1 MSFWKPAAAPT
12 INPAELADLRAE
24 NLSLSQQVQ
33 QLRNAL
39 QQSQAET
46 QQARDMGRLY
56 AGLGKGLS
64 VFSETFAATQSSL
77 TSLAYRLQH
86 DREHA
91 ATGKSVSTAGQEA
104 VQAMYGNAYRLA
116 DTSVQASTQVGNLDE
131 RTVEISGIVQLIKEI
146 ADQTNLLALNAAI
159 EAARAGEQGRG
170 FAVVADEV
178 RKLAERTSTATTEI
192 TQLVAA
198 IRTETRDARG
208 NMETLAQQSQHVS
221 SIGESASQSMQQLVS
236 LSGDMVQAISL
247 GALRSF
253 VESAKIDHLVYKFD
267 IYRILLG
274 ATPAADP
281 CSSHTLC
288 RLGEWYYHGE
298 GTALF
303 SQLPGYRELEAPHA
317 AVHRAGCD
325 VLTRFRQG
333 DIDGAVS
340 AVMQMER
347 SSAEVLQCLE
357 TMASSSGNLAH

>member
-116 DTSVQASTQVGNLDE
+116 GKFCRCKKDYQPG
-131 RTVEISGIVQLIKEI
+131 
-146 ADQTNLLALNAAI
+146 ADQCRNNP
-159 EAARAGEQGRG
+159 AG
-170 FAVVADEV
+170 
-178 RKLAERTSTATTEI
+178 
-192 TQLVAA
+192 
-198 IRTETRDARG
+198 
-208 NMETLAQQSQHVS
+208 
-221 SIGESASQSMQQLVS
+221 
-236 LSGDMVQAISL
+236 
-247 GALRSF
+247 
-253 VESAKIDHLVYKFD
+253 Y
-267 IYRILLG
+267 
-274 ATPAADP
+274 
-281 CSSHTLC
+281 
-288 RLGEWYYHGE
+288 
-298 GTALF
+298 
-303 SQLPGYRELEAPHA
+303 
-317 AVHRAGCD
+317 
-325 VLTRFRQG
+325 
-333 DIDGAVS
+333 
-340 AVMQMER
+340 
-347 SSAEVLQCLE
+347 
-357 TMASSSGNLAH
+357 